1 MQQFIALVGLPA
13 CGKSTWAS
21 EQVGF
26 SIVSS
31 DSVRKELYG
40 AEEFQG
46 DANFVFQKVHGKI
59 VELLNKGDN
68 VIFDATNL
76 SYKHRMA
83 LLQRLK
89 NIDCYKKA
97 VVFAVPFEECL
108 SRNSKRERRIPD
120 YVIENMRMGF
130 TMPQYFEG
138 WDEIEVLLERGY
150 ERDYYPIARF
160 MDTFSQD
167 NVNHNLTLGKHI
179 EKVVFGVATVSG
191 DEDLYWAAKLHDI
204 GKLYTKKFENSKG
217 EPSESAH
224 FYGHEHVSAYEA
236 IFYVPHINTYYSV
249 RGCSTVAVCGYIQFH
264 MRLQQLKDNQKGKDK
279 LKNLVGA
286 EYYSALET
294 LYIADCNAKE

>member
-1 MQQFIALVGLPA
+1 MQKFITLVGLPA

-26 SIVSS
+26 SVVSS

-40 AEEFQG
+40 TEEFQG

-59 VELLNKGDN
+59 VDLLSKGES

-108 SRNSKRERRIPD
+108 SRNSKRERRVPD
-120 YVIENMRMGF
+120 YVISNMRMGF
-130 TMPQYFEG
+130 TMPQVFEG
-138 WDEIEVLLERGY
+138 WDEIEVLWSQSD
-150 ERDYYPIARF
+150 ERDYPDLALF

-179 EKVVFGVATVSG
+179 EKVAIGVSLMSD

-204 GKLYTKKFENSKG
+204 GKLYTKKFENAKG
-217 EPSESAH
+217 EVTESAH

-236 IFYVPHINTYYSV
+236 MFYIPYINAHYSI
-249 RGCSTVAVCGYIQFH
+249 RGCNPVNVCGYIQFH

-279 LKNLVGA
+279 LKSLVG
-286 EYYSALET
+286 EEFYRNLEM
-294 LYIADCNAKE
+294 LYISDCNAKE